1 MTTQAIV
8 FAPVYAITKA
18 EMNSGPAHLCVDPNL
33 VAQFCR
39 DFINE
44 GLLTPVPSLEETRM

>member
-18 EMNSGPAHLCVDPNL
+18 EMNSGLAHLCVDPNL
-33 VAQFCR
+33 VAHFCH